1 MNLYESRVRIYNLA
15 LTKLGV
21 TERLTTYSDDTVE
34 AGAFTAVWEQV
45 LHEVLEL
52 GEWRC
57 ARRRMTLMPATGVIL
72 DADLDDSVVLLTV
85 SPGGPLFSQHPA
97 VTSLH
102 PFENGDLIKISD
114 VVGMTELND
123 NTYMVGDCTLNGFT
137 LYEQDG
143 TATVD
148 GTAFTEYVSG
158 GTISRVQPF
167 GYEYAFE
174 LPNDCI
180 KVIETSLGEADWVE
194 ENNLLLTNQEAD
206 TVDIVYIRYL
216 ADPMKFSPLLAECVA
231 TRLASVCCMALSKSL
246 EKQRVLDAEFAAILS
261 LARGQDA
268 RWRST
273 PDAASTLITE
283 V

>member
-1 MNLYESRVRIYNLA
+1 MNLNESRVRIYNLA

-34 AGAFTAVWEQV
+34 AGAFNAVWEQV

-57 ARRRMTLMPATGVIL
+57 ARRRVTLERDTDSIEGASQEEPVVITATAHTFL
-72 DADLDDSVVLLTV
+72 
-85 SPGGPLFSQHPA
+85 
-97 VTSLH
+97 
-102 PFENGDLIKISD
+102 EGDLVKITD
-114 VVGMTELND
+114 VAGMTELND
-123 NTYMVGDCTLNGFT
+123 NTYMVRNVDTDDFELWDENGT
-137 LYEQDG
+137 VELDG
-143 TATVD
+143 S
-148 GTAFTEYVSG
+148 AFAAYVSG
-158 GTISRVQPF
+158 GTIWRVPNWN
-167 GYEYAFE
+167 YAYMFK
-174 LPNDCI
+174 LPDDCM
-180 KVIETSLGEADWVE
+180 KVIEIESGETDWVE
-194 ENNLLLTNQEAD
+194 ENNFLLTNYEND
-206 TVDIVYIRYL
+206 KLSILYIAYIS
-216 ADPMKFSPLLAECVA
+216 DPTKFSPLLADCVA
-231 TRLASVCCMALSKSL
+231 TRLAGVCCMALSKSL